1 MPDGEYALGSLGIV
15 KRGGAVYL
23 ADRPEILAGSAL
35 TMDRALV
42 NLLQIGLP
50 LAEAVRRISA
60 IPAAYLGL
68 DDAGRLETG
77 ARADIV
83 VLDGEHAIAEV
94 FVEGER
100 VAPD

>member
-1 MPDGEYALGSLGIV
+1 
-15 KRGGAVYL
+15 
-23 ADRPEILAGSAL
+23 
-35 TMDRALV
+35 MDRALA

-50 LAEAVRRISA
+50 LVEAVRRIST

-68 DDAGRLETG
+68 DDRGRLETN

-83 VLDGEHAIAEV
+83 VLDGEHAIADV

-100 VAPD
+100 VSPD